1 MNSSYQLSL
10 LITEQCNLRCSYCY
24 CDKRRNGEMP
34 YEAATKAINDTMK
47 ATGSAPLKL
56 LLMGGEP
63 FLAFDLMRQIV
74 EYIRTRYPERK
85 VIVKTVTN
93 GTLVHG
99 EVQKWLTQNKDIFYT
114 CLSLD
119 GSREDHN
126 RNRCNS
132 YDKIDI
138 DFFIRTYGDDAEVS
152 MVACPESMDHLASNV
167 IELQER
173 GFRVKCVLA
182 DDCHW
187 DIEKDPKRW
196 SEQLGE
202 LIDYYL
208 NHPEMMPF
216 NQLREALNIVGGNLT
231 SEKCMPGMNSHCIDT
246 DGNYYECHRC
256 TPYFNND
263 TWHIPTGKSL
273 SANSDLL
280 HIGCSQCP
288 AQKICLSCPALVASL
303 KDDSQLAQTMCAM
316 FKVTH
321 LSNAVFVARLF
332 TECLE
337 HIRLRQMNDAV
348 KRDYINGAQLLLNN
362 L

>member
-1 MNSSYQLSL
+1 MSYK
-10 LITEQCNLRCSYCY
+10 T
-24 CDKRRNGEMP
+24 
-34 YEAATKAINDTMK
+34 ATKAIDSTLK
-47 ATGSAPLKL
+47 GSGCAPLKL

-63 FLAFDLMRQIV
+63 FLEFDLMRQIV
-74 EYIRTRYPERK
+74 AYIRTHYPERK
-85 VIVKTVTN
+85 VMVKTVTN

-99 EVQKWLTQNKDIFYT
+99 EVQEWLAENKDIFFT

-126 RNRCNS
+126 RNRGNS

-138 DFFIRTYGDDAEVS
+138 DFFIRTYGEDAEVS
-152 MVACPESMDHLASNV
+152 MVACPENMDHLASNV

-187 DIEKDPKRW
+187 SIEEDPERW
-196 SEQLGE
+196 SKQLGK

-208 NHPEMMPF
+208 EHPEIMPF
-216 NQLREALNIVGGNLT
+216 NQLREALNAIGGNLT
-231 SEKCMPGMNSHCIDT
+231 SEKCMPGKNSHCIDT
-246 DGNYYECHRC
+246 YGNYYECHRC

-263 TWHIPTGKSL
+263 TWHIPTGVSL
-273 SANSDLL
+273 SGHCDLL
-280 HIGCSQCP
+280 HDGCLQCP
-288 AQKICLSCPALVASL
+288 AKKICLSCPALAVSL
-303 KDDSQLAQTMCAM
+303 KANTQLTQTMCAM

-321 LSNAVFVARLF
+321 MANAIFIARLF
-332 TECLE
+332 TECPE
-337 HIRLRQMNDAV
+337 HIRLRQMDDTA

-362 L
+362 LQYD